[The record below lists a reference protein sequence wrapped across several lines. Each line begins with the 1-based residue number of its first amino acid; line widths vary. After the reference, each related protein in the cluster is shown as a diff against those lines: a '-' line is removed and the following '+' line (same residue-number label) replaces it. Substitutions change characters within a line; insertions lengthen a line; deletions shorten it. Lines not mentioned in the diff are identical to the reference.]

1 MRLCLPKISFCG
13 RKCMKFKL
21 TYTISF
27 FNTAHYKHIKSN
39 NKKPVFP
46 SRTLQYTTF
55 KLIGLSLTT
64 PLKTFSFPNFL
75 FPITNL
81 GQIDECF
88 YVK

>member
-13 RKCMKFKL
+13 RKCMKN
-21 TYTISF
+21 TINF

-46 SRTLQYTTF
+46 SKTLQYTNF

-64 PLKTFSFPNFL
+64 PLKTFSFPNFP